1 MKLKRALRALF
12 RNISFFEQRYRKY
25 GVISWKKS
33 ETLFLNNTKRKGM
46 TEIKGKK
53 FICLG
58 LAIVLAAG
66 SSMGCAKKKEEE
78 KDTSEYT
85 TAQKPEESKKEESDK
100 ETTEQTT
107 KESTEEFTKE
117 NTETTVKNPVPQI
130 SKEQIASYSN
140 DVVTWGPGVQMAD
153 DGRPVACVAFQEQ
166 YSSLGADFLKENEKV
181 IYLTFDEGYE
191 NGYSDKILDVLKE
204 KDVSAV
210 FFVTMPYVREQDAI
224 MKRLVAEGHVIGS
237 HSVTHPSGGMPS
249 LSIEEQIGEYQE
261 LHDFVKNTYQYEM
274 YLFRPPAGIFS
285 EQSLAVASHCGYR
298 SVMWSFA
305 YADWDPDKQPSHEE
319 ALNKMKGRLHNGA
332 IYLLHAVSATNT
344 AVLGEFIDYA
354 RSQGYE
360 FKKYEK

>member
-1 MKLKRALRALF
+1 MA
-12 RNISFFEQRYRKY
+12 I
-25 GVISWKKS
+25 
-33 ETLFLNNTKRKGM
+33 
-46 TEIKGKK
+46 IKGKQ

-58 LAIVLAAG
+58 LSIVLAAG
-66 SSMGCAKKKEEE
+66 SCIGCAKKEEE
-78 KDTSEYT
+78 KDTSQYT
-85 TAQKPEESKKEESDK
+85 TTQKPEESKKDETAEN
-100 ETTEQTT
+100 TTENEAGGEQENT
-107 KESTEEFTKE
+107 TEEPTAEKPD
-117 NTETTVKNPVPQI
+117 TTVKNPVPQI
-130 SKEQIASYSN
+130 SREQISSYSN

-153 DGRPVACVAFQEQ
+153 DGRPAACVAFQEQ
-166 YSSLGADFLKENEKV
+166 YSPLGADFLKENEKV

-204 KDVSAV
+204 KNVSAV
-210 FFVTMPYVREQDAI
+210 FFVTMPYVKEQDAI
-224 MKRLVAEGHVIGS
+224 MRRFVEEGHVIGS

-249 LSIEEQIGEYQE
+249 LSVDDQIKEYQE

-285 EQSLAVASHCGYR
+285 EQSLAVASFCGYR

-305 YADWDPDKQPSHEE
+305 YADWDPEKQPSQEE
-319 ALNKMKGRLHNGA
+319 ALSKMKGRLHNGA

>member
-1 MKLKRALRALF
+1 M
-12 RNISFFEQRYRKY
+12 
-25 GVISWKKS
+25 
-33 ETLFLNNTKRKGM
+33 
-46 TEIKGKK
+46 
-53 FICLG
+53 ICLG

-66 SSMGCAKKKEEE
+66 SSIGCAKKKDEG
-78 KDTSEYT
+78 KNASEYT
-85 TAQKPEESKKEESDK
+85 TAQKPEESKEDETKDEPTEE
-100 ETTEQTT
+100 T
-107 KESTEEFTKE
+107 KDESTEET
-117 NTETTVKNPVPQI
+117 TEESANEKDTTVKNPVPQI
-130 SKEQIASYSN
+130 SREQIASYLN
-140 DVVTWGPGVQMAD
+140 DVVTWGPGVQMAE
-153 DGRPVACVAFQEQ
+153 DGRPVACIAFQEK

-204 KDVSAV
+204 KNVSAV

-224 MKRLVAEGHVIGS
+224 MKRLVEEGHVIGS

-249 LSIEEQIGEYQE
+249 LSVDEQIGEYQE

-319 ALNKMKGRLHNGA
+319 ALNKMKTRLHNGA